1 MKKQIFNWIMFTLP
15 LMAMVG
21 CNGTNKP
28 TENNADSLAVDSLS
42 PTILSEKNE
51 APSVSSTMD
60 VKKYWSQFQEM
71 YEEGDLDDIHYPL
84 TKYAFIDIDEDG
96 KDEVW
101 VRTADDED
109 GALFCFDDEEEP
121 QLVITETEGKRL
133 SVAKGWVG
141 NGYPAG
147 GPSYINHYVVLK
159 DSHVECDFT
168 DFQVYENHEYYLRDT
183 EITEAEAKKI
193 KDEIKSMGEGKA
205 VTPEW
210 MTISNN

>member
-1 MKKQIFNWIMFTLP
+1 MLFILAIGAL
-15 LMAMVG
+15 AS
-21 CNGTNKP
+21 CNGMSKP
-28 TENNADSLAVDSLS
+28 AENNADSLAVDSPSSTISDEEMEVQSNS
-42 PTILSEKNE
+42 P
-51 APSVSSTMD
+51 TMD
-60 VKKYWSQFQEM
+60 VEKYWSQFQEM
-71 YEEGDLDDIHYPL
+71 YEEGDLDDVHYPL

-210 MTISNN
+210 ITISNN

>member
-1 MKKQIFNWIMFTLP
+1 MLFILAIGAL
-15 LMAMVG
+15 AS
-21 CNGTNKP
+21 CNGMSKP
-28 TENNADSLAVDSLS
+28 AENNADSLAVDSPSSTISDEKMEVQSNS
-42 PTILSEKNE
+42 P
-51 APSVSSTMD
+51 TMD
-60 VKKYWSQFQEM
+60 VEKYWSQFQEM
-71 YEEGDLDDIHYPL
+71 YEEGDLDDVHYPL

-101 VRTADDED
+101 VRTADDGD

-210 MTISNN
+210 ITISNN

>member
-1 MKKQIFNWIMFTLP
+1 MLFILAIGAL
-15 LMAMVG
+15 AS
-21 CNGTNKP
+21 CNGMSKP
-28 TENNADSLAVDSLS
+28 AENNADSLAVDSPSSTISDEKMEVQSNS
-42 PTILSEKNE
+42 P
-51 APSVSSTMD
+51 TMD
-60 VKKYWSQFQEM
+60 VEKYWSQFQEM
-71 YEEGDLDDIHYPL
+71 YEEGDLDDVHYPL

-121 QLVITETEGKRL
+121 RLVITETEGKRL

-210 MTISNN
+210 ITISNN

>member
-1 MKKQIFNWIMFTLP
+1 MLFILAIGAL
-15 LMAMVG
+15 AS
-21 CNGTNKP
+21 CNGMSKP
-28 TENNADSLAVDSLS
+28 AENNADSLAVDSPSSTISDEKMEVQSNS
-42 PTILSEKNE
+42 P
-51 APSVSSTMD
+51 TMD
-60 VKKYWSQFQEM
+60 VEKYWSQFQEM
-71 YEEGDLDDIHYPL
+71 YEEGDLDDVHYPL

-109 GALFCFDDEEEP
+109 GALFCFDDEEKP

-159 DSHVECDFT
+159 DSHVEYDFT

-193 KDEIKSMGEGKA
+193 KDGIKSMGEGKA

-210 MTISNN
+210 ITISNN

>member
-1 MKKQIFNWIMFTLP
+1 MLFILAIGAL
-15 LMAMVG
+15 AS
-21 CNGTNKP
+21 CNGMSKP
-28 TENNADSLAVDSLS
+28 AENNADSLAVDSPSSTISDEKMEVQSNS
-42 PTILSEKNE
+42 P
-51 APSVSSTMD
+51 TMD
-60 VKKYWSQFQEM
+60 VEKYWSQFQEM
-71 YEEGDLDDIHYPL
+71 YEEGDLDDVHYPL

-193 KDEIKSMGEGKA
+193 EDGIKSMGEGKA

-210 MTISNN
+210 ITISNN

>member
-1 MKKQIFNWIMFTLP
+1 MLFILAIGAL
-15 LMAMVG
+15 AS
-21 CNGTNKP
+21 CNGMSKP
-28 TENNADSLAVDSLS
+28 AENNADSLAVDSPSSTVSDEKMEVQSTS
-42 PTILSEKNE
+42 P
-51 APSVSSTMD
+51 TMD
-60 VKKYWSQFQEM
+60 VEKYWSQFQEM
-71 YEEGDLDDIHYPL
+71 YEEGDLDDVHYPL

-109 GALFCFDDEEEP
+109 GALFCFDDEEKP

-159 DSHVECDFT
+159 DSHVEYDFT

-210 MTISNN
+210 ITISNN

>member
-1 MKKQIFNWIMFTLP
+1 MLFILAIGAL
-15 LMAMVG
+15 AS
-21 CNGTNKP
+21 CNGMSKP
-28 TENNADSLAVDSLS
+28 AENNADSLAVDSPSSTISDEKMEVQSTS
-42 PTILSEKNE
+42 P
-51 APSVSSTMD
+51 TMD
-60 VKKYWSQFQEM
+60 VEKYWSQFQEM
-71 YEEGDLDDIHYPL
+71 YEEGDLDDVHYPL

-133 SVAKGWVG
+133 SVAKGWIG

-159 DSHVECDFT
+159 DSHVEYDFT

-210 MTISNN
+210 ITISNN

>member
-1 MKKQIFNWIMFTLP
+1 MKKQIFNWMMFTLP
-15 LMAMVG
+15 LMAVG
-21 CNGTNKP
+21 CNGMNKP
-28 TENNADSLAVDSLS
+28 TENNADSLVAES
-42 PTILSEKNE
+42 PSSSIPNEKME
-51 APSVSSTMD
+51 APDTAPSTID
-60 VKKYWSQFQEM
+60 VEKYWPQFQEM

-84 TKYAFIDIDEDG
+84 TKYAFIDIDGDG

-101 VRTADDED
+101 VRTANDED
-109 GALFCFDDEEEP
+109 GALFCFDDEDGP
-121 QLVITETEGKRL
+121 QLVITESEGKRL

-141 NGYPAG
+141 NGFPAG
-147 GPSYINHYVVLK
+147 GPSYINNYVVLK
-159 DSHVECDFT
+159 NSRVECDFT

-210 MTISNN
+210 ITISHN

>member
-1 MKKQIFNWIMFTLP
+1 MLFILAIGAL
-15 LMAMVG
+15 AS
-21 CNGTNKP
+21 CNGMSKP
-28 TENNADSLAVDSLS
+28 AENNADSLAVDSPSSTISDEKMEVQSIS
-42 PTILSEKNE
+42 P
-51 APSVSSTMD
+51 TMD
-60 VKKYWSQFQEM
+60 VEKYWSQFQEM
-71 YEEGDLDDIHYPL
+71 YEEGDLDDVHYPL

-159 DSHVECDFT
+159 DSHVEYDFT

-193 KDEIKSMGEGKA
+193 KDGIKSMGEGKA

-210 MTISNN
+210 ITISNN

>member
-1 MKKQIFNWIMFTLP
+1 MLFILAIGAL
-15 LMAMVG
+15 AS
-21 CNGTNKP
+21 CNGMSKP
-28 TENNADSLAVDSLS
+28 AENNADSLAVDSPSSTISDEKMEVQSTS
-42 PTILSEKNE
+42 PTMGVE
-51 APSVSSTMD
+51 
-60 VKKYWSQFQEM
+60 KYWSQFQEM
-71 YEEGDLDDIHYPL
+71 YEEGDLDDVHYPL

-210 MTISNN
+210 ITISNN

>member
-1 MKKQIFNWIMFTLP
+1 MLFILAIGAL
-15 LMAMVG
+15 AS
-21 CNGTNKP
+21 CNGMSKP
-28 TENNADSLAVDSLS
+28 AENNADSLAVDSPSSTISDEKMEVQSTS
-42 PTILSEKNE
+42 P
-51 APSVSSTMD
+51 TMD
-60 VKKYWSQFQEM
+60 VEKYWSQFQEM
-71 YEEGDLDDIHYPL
+71 YEEGDLDDVHYPL

-168 DFQVYENHEYYLRDT
+168 DFQVYENHKYYLRDT

-193 KDEIKSMGEGKA
+193 KDGIKSMGEGKA

-210 MTISNN
+210 ITISNN

>member
-1 MKKQIFNWIMFTLP
+1 MLFILAIGAL
-15 LMAMVG
+15 AS
-21 CNGTNKP
+21 CNGMSKP
-28 TENNADSLAVDSLS
+28 AENNADSLAVDSPSSTISDEKMEVQSTS
-42 PTILSEKNE
+42 P
-51 APSVSSTMD
+51 TMD
-60 VKKYWSQFQEM
+60 VEKYWSQFQEM
-71 YEEGDLDDIHYPL
+71 YEEGDLDDVHYPL

-133 SVAKGWVG
+133 SVAKGWGG
-141 NGYPAG
+141 NGQPAG

-193 KDEIKSMGEGKA
+193 KDGIKSMGEGKA

-210 MTISNN
+210 ITISNN

>member
-1 MKKQIFNWIMFTLP
+1 MLFILAIGAL
-15 LMAMVG
+15 AS
-21 CNGTNKP
+21 CNGMSKP
-28 TENNADSLAVDSLS
+28 AENNADSLAVDSSSSTISDEKMEVQSNS
-42 PTILSEKNE
+42 P
-51 APSVSSTMD
+51 TMD
-60 VKKYWSQFQEM
+60 VEKYWSQFQEM
-71 YEEGDLDDIHYPL
+71 YEEGDLDDVHYPL

-193 KDEIKSMGEGKA
+193 KDGIKSMGEGKA

-210 MTISNN
+210 ITISNN

>member
-1 MKKQIFNWIMFTLP
+1 M
-15 LMAMVG
+15 
-21 CNGTNKP
+21 NKP
-28 TENNADSLAVDSLS
+28 AENNADSLAVDSPSSTISDEKMEVQSTS
-42 PTILSEKNE
+42 P
-51 APSVSSTMD
+51 TMD
-60 VKKYWSQFQEM
+60 VEKYWSQFQEM
-71 YEEGDLDDIHYPL
+71 YEEGDLDDVHYPL

-210 MTISNN
+210 ITISNN

>member
-1 MKKQIFNWIMFTLP
+1 MLFILAIGAL
-15 LMAMVG
+15 AS
-21 CNGTNKP
+21 CNGMSKP
-28 TENNADSLAVDSLS
+28 AENNADSLAVDSPSSTISDEKMEVQSTS
-42 PTILSEKNE
+42 P
-51 APSVSSTMD
+51 TMD
-60 VKKYWSQFQEM
+60 VEKYWSQFQEM
-71 YEEGDLDDIHYPL
+71 YEEGDLDDVHYPL

-133 SVAKGWVG
+133 SVAKGWIG

-210 MTISNN
+210 ITISNN

>member
-1 MKKQIFNWIMFTLP
+1 MLFILAIGAL
-15 LMAMVG
+15 AS
-21 CNGTNKP
+21 CNGMSKP
-28 TENNADSLAVDSLS
+28 AENNADSLAVDSPSSTISDEKMEVQSTS
-42 PTILSEKNE
+42 P
-51 APSVSSTMD
+51 TMD
-60 VKKYWSQFQEM
+60 VEKYWSQFQEM
-71 YEEGDLDDIHYPL
+71 YEEGDLDDVHYPL

-121 QLVITETEGKRL
+121 LLVITETEGKRL

-210 MTISNN
+210 ITISNN

>member
-1 MKKQIFNWIMFTLP
+1 MLFILAIGAL
-15 LMAMVG
+15 AS
-21 CNGTNKP
+21 CNGMSKP
-28 TENNADSLAVDSLS
+28 AENNADSLAVDSPSSTISDEKMEVQSTS
-42 PTILSEKNE
+42 P
-51 APSVSSTMD
+51 TMD
-60 VKKYWSQFQEM
+60 VEKYWSQFQEM
-71 YEEGDLDDIHYPL
+71 YEEGDLDDVHYPL

-147 GPSYINHYVVLK
+147 GPSYINHYVVLT

-210 MTISNN
+210 ITISNN

>member
-1 MKKQIFNWIMFTLP
+1 MLFILAIGAL
-15 LMAMVG
+15 AS
-21 CNGTNKP
+21 CNGMNKLA
-28 TENNADSLAVDSLS
+28 ENNADSLAVDSPSSTISDEKMEVQSTS
-42 PTILSEKNE
+42 P
-51 APSVSSTMD
+51 TMD
-60 VKKYWSQFQEM
+60 VEKYWSQFQEM
-71 YEEGDLDDIHYPL
+71 YEEGDLDDVHYPL

-210 MTISNN
+210 ITISNN

>member
-1 MKKQIFNWIMFTLP
+1 MLFILAIGAL
-15 LMAMVG
+15 AS
-21 CNGTNKP
+21 CNGMSKP
-28 TENNADSLAVDSLS
+28 AENNADSLAVDSPSSTISDEKMEVQSTS
-42 PTILSEKNE
+42 P
-51 APSVSSTMD
+51 TMD
-60 VKKYWSQFQEM
+60 VEKYWSQFQEM
-71 YEEGDLDDIHYPL
+71 YDEGDLDDVHYPL

-193 KDEIKSMGEGKA
+193 KDGIKSMGEGKA

-210 MTISNN
+210 ITISNN

>member
-1 MKKQIFNWIMFTLP
+1 MLFILAIGAL
-15 LMAMVG
+15 AS
-21 CNGTNKP
+21 CNGMSKP
-28 TENNADSLAVDSLS
+28 AENNADSLAVDSPSSTISDEKMEVQSTS
-42 PTILSEKNE
+42 P
-51 APSVSSTMD
+51 TMD
-60 VKKYWSQFQEM
+60 VEKYWSQFQEM
-71 YEEGDLDDIHYPL
+71 YEEGDLDDAHYPL

-210 MTISNN
+210 ITISNN

>member
-1 MKKQIFNWIMFTLP
+1 MLFILAIGAL
-15 LMAMVG
+15 AS
-21 CNGTNKP
+21 CNGMSKP
-28 TENNADSLAVDSLS
+28 AENNADSLAVDSPSSTISDEKMEAQSTS
-42 PTILSEKNE
+42 P
-51 APSVSSTMD
+51 TMD
-60 VKKYWSQFQEM
+60 VEKYWSQFQEM
-71 YEEGDLDDIHYPL
+71 YEEGDLDDVHYPL

-147 GPSYINHYVVLK
+147 GPSNINHYVVLK

-193 KDEIKSMGEGKA
+193 KDGIKSMGEGKA

-210 MTISNN
+210 ITISNN